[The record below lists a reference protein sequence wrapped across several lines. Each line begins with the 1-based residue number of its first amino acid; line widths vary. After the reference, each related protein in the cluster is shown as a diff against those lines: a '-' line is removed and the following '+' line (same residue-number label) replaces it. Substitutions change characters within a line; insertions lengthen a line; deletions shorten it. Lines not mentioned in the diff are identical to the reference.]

1 MARTHD
7 WNEDLAKCLKNS
19 EYAREFV
26 LACLEEGPPIQE
38 ALGKAVRAYGVKE
51 YAKGIKMAPSN
62 LIRAVDPETKSLTTK
77 TLNQILKP
85 LELELSL
92 KRTHGAA

>member
-7 WNEDLAKCLKNS
+7 WNEDLAKRLKNS

-26 LACLEEGPPIQE
+26 LACLEEGLPIQE
-38 ALGKAVRAYGVKE
+38 ALGKVVRAYGVKE
-51 YAKGIKMAPSN
+51 YAKRVKMAPSN

-85 LELELSL
+85 LGLELSL